1 MFQITKRTL
10 PVSTRLL
17 GLIAV
22 SVALSACGGSSDSA
36 STVTLPTAPAAAPVP
51 LANQL
56 YAETNETANMVV
68 HMVRNADGTITAKNR
83 AATGGVGLNGLKP
96 GTSAVAPN
104 SLGSQ
109 NSVVTSTDKTLLFA
123 VNGGDSSVSVFS
135 IDQSTGDL
143 TLKKSTKL
151 LGSTP
156 SSLAFRNGFLYVMF
170 QSGANQIGAYSVQAD
185 GSLSQL
191 SLSNLPLTNSNPTQV
206 VVSPDG
212 NFIVVSAG
220 TASNMI
226 VMYPM
231 NKDGSLGSPVTNTA
245 GINTPFAGA
254 YASTN
259 VYLSSDIMGKAL
271 ASYTMN
277 NAGALSLIGSVVSGE
292 AAPCWLVVTPNG
304 KFAYVGNGAGSVSSY
319 SVAANGSLT
328 LLSARA
334 AFEPGVLTGVNS
346 VSGDSWISPDGK
358 YLYADYFGID
368 KVIAYSIGA
377 DGSITKLNEVVVGTS
392 TKLSLQGL
400 TGI

>member
-1 MFQITKRTL
+1 MFQLTQRTL
-10 PVSTRLL
+10 SGGNRLA
-17 GLIAV
+17 GLVAIAF
-22 SVALSACGGSSDSA
+22 ALSACGGSDSMSPMA
-36 STVTLPTAPAAAPVP
+36 AAPAAATPPPP

-68 HMVRNADGTITAKNR
+68 HMVRNADGTITVKNR
-83 AATGGVGLNGLKP
+83 AATGGTGLNGIRP
-96 GTSAVAPN
+96 GATAVSPN

-109 NSVVTSTDKTLLFA
+109 NSVIISTDKTQLFA

-135 IDQSTGDL
+135 IDQTSGDL

-185 GSLSQL
+185 GSLNQL
-191 SLSNLPLTNSNPTQV
+191 SLQNLPLTNAAPTQV

-226 VMYPM
+226 VTYPM
-231 NKDGSLGSPVTNTA
+231 NKDGSLGSPISNTA
-245 GINTPFAGA
+245 GVNTPFAGA
-254 YASTN
+254 YASPT
-259 VYLSSDIMGKAL
+259 VYLSSDIAGRAL
-271 ASYTMN
+271 ASYSMN

-292 AAPCWLVVTPNG
+292 AAPCWLVITPNG

-319 SVAANGSLT
+319 SVAANGALT
-328 LLSARA
+328 LLNARA

-346 VSGDSWISPDGK
+346 VSGDSWVSADGK

-368 KVIAYSIGA
+368 KVIAYSINA
-377 DGSITKLNEVVVGTS
+377 DGSITKLNEVAIGTS

-400 TGI
+400 AGI